1 MALTKQVNIS
11 DLKLDLKNF
20 RTTPQTNEANAIH
33 AMIAVNP
40 NRFGGIIDSLI
51 EDEYIPTENIICQKD
66 GKDVIVKEGNR
77 RIAGMKLILGLHNP
91 DDFQIPEST
100 KSKIK
105 SLDTKWKTR
114 NQSVPCSVYEANET
128 DRVDRIVALT
138 HGKGDKASRDP
149 WTSVAKARHN
159 RDINKAKEEGL
170 NLLEKYIEHGRNINA
185 QQKERWAGDYNL
197 TVLDATL
204 PKLLSR
210 FNYTN
215 VNALVSAYPKVNE
228 RDKLEAILLAIGL
241 GTLGFKQIRDD
252 KNDFTVEFGFAPI
265 PVPTPKPQFTGNQN
279 GGNPPQQNQN
289 PTGSGPIPSTTAT
302 NPTTQTGT
310 QPNPTPTTTNPT
322 NGSHTTV
329 PPTPAPP
336 QSAATNTQ
344 KHVNALLKQFIPTIN
359 RPKVVTLR
367 DEMLKLKIKDNPI
380 AFCFL
385 LRSAFEISAK
395 AYCDDHS
402 LPTIKTNGKEKTL
415 SELLTEVTNHLTS
428 NKKNLPMTR
437 VLHGA
442 HVEITNPDKILS
454 VTSMNQ
460 LVHNPSF
467 SIIPSDICT
476 LFSNIYP
483 LLQAMN

>member
-1 MALTKQVNIS
+1 MAITQQINIS

-20 RTTPQTNEANAIH
+20 RTTPQTDEANAIH

-40 NRFGGIIDSLI
+40 NRFGGIIDSLL

-66 GKDVIVKEGNR
+66 GKDIIVKEGNR
-77 RIAGMKLILGLHNP
+77 RIAAMKLILGLHNP

-105 SLDTKWKTR
+105 SLDAAWKTR
-114 NQSVPCSVYEANET
+114 NQSVPCSVYEATET

-170 NLLEKYIEHGRNINA
+170 NLLEKYIASGRNINA

-210 FNYTN
+210 FNYAN
-215 VNALVSAYPKVNE
+215 VNTLVSAYPKVNE
-228 RDKLEAILLAIGL
+228 REKLEAILLSIGL
-241 GTLGFKQIRDD
+241 GDLGFKQIRDD
-252 KNDFTVEFGFAPI
+252 KNDFTVGFGFAPI
-265 PVPTPKPQFTGNQN
+265 PDPTPTPPSTPQPNSPQA
-279 GGNPPQQNQN
+279 GGNNPQQQN
-289 PTGSGPIPSTTAT
+289 PNNSVSTNPAGTAPTITTPTTGAGQS
-302 NPTTQTGT
+302 NPTT
-310 QPNPTPTTTNPT
+310 PSPI
-322 NGSHTTV
+322 
-329 PPTPAPP
+329 TPAVTP
-336 QSAATNTQ
+336 SSATNTQ
-344 KHVNALLKQFIPTIN
+344 KHVNTLLRQFTPTSN

-395 AYCDDHS
+395 AYCDDNS
-402 LPTIKTNGKEKTL
+402 LPTAEQNGREKTL
-415 SELLTEVTNHLTS
+415 AALLTQVKNHIIAS
-428 NKKNLPMTR
+428 SPGMSR
-437 VLHGA
+437 QLHGA
-442 HVEITNPDKILS
+442 HVEATNPNKILS

-460 LVHNPSF
+460 LVHNQSF
-467 SIIPSDICT
+467 SILPNDVCT
-476 LFSNIYP
+476 VFSNIYP
-483 LLQAMN
+483 LLEAMN

>member
-1 MALTKQVNIS
+1 MAITQQINIS

-20 RTTPQTNEANAIH
+20 RTTPQTDEANAIH

-40 NRFGGIIDSLI
+40 NRFGGIIDSLL

-66 GKDVIVKEGNR
+66 GKDIIVKEGNR
-77 RIAGMKLILGLHNP
+77 RIAAMKLILGLHNL

-100 KSKIK
+100 KTKIK
-105 SLDTKWKTR
+105 SLDTPWKTR

-170 NLLEKYIEHGRNINA
+170 NLLEKYIANGRNINA

-204 PKLLSR
+204 PKLLYR
-210 FNYTN
+210 FNYSN
-215 VNALVSAYPKVNE
+215 INALVSAYPKVSE
-228 RDKLEAILLAIGL
+228 REKLEAILLSIGL
-241 GTLGFKQIRDD
+241 GDLGFKQIRDE
-252 KNDFTVEFGFAPI
+252 KNDFTVRFGFAPI
-265 PVPTPKPQFTGNQN
+265 PVPTSTQP
-279 GGNPPQQNQN
+279 GGNTSQQQNTN
-289 PTGSGPIPSTTAT
+289 NTGSTNPVGTTPTVTTTASATGAGQPAAPTNGTATPTATTAT
-302 NPTTQTGT
+302 P
-310 QPNPTPTTTNPT
+310 
-322 NGSHTTV
+322 S
-329 PPTPAPP
+329 
-336 QSAATNTQ
+336 SATNTQ
-344 KHVNALLKQFIPTIN
+344 KHVNTLLRQFTPTSN

-395 AYCDDHS
+395 AYCDDKNI
-402 LPTIKTNGKEKTL
+402 PTTANNKEKTL
-415 SELLTEVTNHLTS
+415 AQLLTLVTSDLTNGNS
-428 NKKNLPMTR
+428 NTAMTR
-437 VLHGA
+437 TLHGA
-442 HVEITNPDKILS
+442 LAEITTPNRILS

-460 LVHNPSF
+460 LVHSQTF
-467 SIIPSDICT
+467 SIQQSDICT

-483 LLQAMN
+483 LLEAMN

>member
-1 MALTKQVNIS
+1 MAVTQQLNIS

-20 RTTPQTNEANAIH
+20 RTTPQPDEANAIH

-40 NRFGGIIDSLI
+40 NRFGGIIDSLL

-66 GKDVIVKEGNR
+66 KKDIIVKEGNR
-77 RIAGMKLILGLHNP
+77 RIAAMKLILGLHNP
-91 DDFQIPEST
+91 DDFQIPDST
-100 KSKIK
+100 KTKIA
-105 SLDTKWKTR
+105 SLDSAWKTR
-114 NQSVPCSVYEANET
+114 NQAVPCSVYEANET

-170 NLLEKYIEHGRNINA
+170 NLLEKYIANGRNINA
-185 QQKERWAGDYNL
+185 QQKERWAGDYTL

-210 FNYTN
+210 FNYPS

-228 RDKLEAILLAIGL
+228 RDKLEAILLSIGL
-241 GTLGFKQIRDD
+241 GDLGFKQIRDE
-252 KNDFTVEFGFAPI
+252 KNDFTVGFGFAPI
-265 PVPTPKPQFTGNQN
+265 PVPTPAPTPTPQPTGNPN
-279 GGNPPQQNQN
+279 AGTSPQQNSASGANN
-289 PTGSGPIPSTTAT
+289 PTPTA
-302 NPTTQTGT
+302 
-310 QPNPTPTTTNPT
+310 NPTPTTTPQPTSTGTNPT
-322 NGSHTTV
+322 NG
-329 PPTPAPP
+329 TPAPTTTAP
-336 QSAATNTQ
+336 PSAATNTQ
-344 KHVNALLKQFIPTIN
+344 KHVNALLNTFRPVAN

-395 AYCDDHS
+395 AYCEDNS
-402 LPTIKTNGKEKTL
+402 LPTAEANGRDKTVA
-415 SELLTEVTNHLTS
+415 SLLTQVTNHLTS
-428 NKKNLPMTR
+428 NNSNQAMSR

-442 HVEITNPDKILS
+442 LVEITNHNRILS

-467 SIIPSDICT
+467 SIVALDICT
-476 LFSNIYP
+476 MFSNVYP